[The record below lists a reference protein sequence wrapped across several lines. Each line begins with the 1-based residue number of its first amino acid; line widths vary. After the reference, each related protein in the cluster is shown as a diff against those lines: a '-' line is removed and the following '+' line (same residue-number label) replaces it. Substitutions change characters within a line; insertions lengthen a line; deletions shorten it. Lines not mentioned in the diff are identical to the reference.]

1 MIRRRN
7 MLAGLG
13 AGLTLSACE
22 KIGSTA
28 PAQQL
33 LSSTDRFTLAAQR
46 LVTDRTALAPEYS
59 EAEMSPIFRA
69 NGSREPASPEWQAHR
84 ANGFR
89 TWRLAVRGL
98 VARPL
103 NLSLPTL
110 MAMPRRVQITKHDC
124 VEGWSAIGK
133 WHGVPLKLVLDRAGV
148 SDRARY
154 VLFRCAD
161 AIRGVPYYESIDMVE
176 ALHPQTILAYGMNG
190 QMLPT
195 AHGAPL
201 RLRTERQLGYKHAKY
216 VMAIEVIDSFK
227 DIAGGKGGYWED
239 VSGYE
244 WWAGI

>member
-1 MIRRRN
+1 MNRRGV
-7 MLAGLG
+7 LAGLG

-28 PAQQL
+28 PAQAAMDATNRL
-33 LSSTDRFTLAAQR
+33 TLGAQR
-46 LVTDRTALAPEYS
+46 LVTGRTDLAREYS

-69 NGSREPASPEWQAHR
+69 NGTRRPGSPEWAAHQ

-89 TWRLAVRGL
+89 DWRLSLTGL

-103 NLSLPTL
+103 SLSLDQL
-110 MAMPRRVQITKHDC
+110 MTMPRRVQITRHDC

-133 WHGVPLKLVLDRAGV
+133 WHGVPLRLLIEQAAV

-154 VLFRCAD
+154 LLFRCAD
-161 AIRGVPYYESIDMVE
+161 DFSGVPYYETIDMVE

-190 QMLPT
+190 ALLPVE
-195 AHGAPL
+195 HGAPL

-216 VMAIEVIDSFK
+216 VMGIEAIDSFAN
-227 DIAGGKGGYWED
+227 IAGGRGGYWED
-239 VSGYE
+239 VAKYD